1 MGRWPW
7 EMEPIQG
14 ILPLVLGPVLLI
26 PSSSLTVQGREA
38 WWTNICTGASTSQ
51 FHSQFFHSLAG

>member
-7 EMEPIQG
+7 EMEARQG
-14 ILPLVLGPVLLI
+14 ILALVLGPVLLM

-38 WWTNICTGASTSQ
+38 WWTNICTGANTSQ
-51 FHSQFFHSLAG
+51 FHS